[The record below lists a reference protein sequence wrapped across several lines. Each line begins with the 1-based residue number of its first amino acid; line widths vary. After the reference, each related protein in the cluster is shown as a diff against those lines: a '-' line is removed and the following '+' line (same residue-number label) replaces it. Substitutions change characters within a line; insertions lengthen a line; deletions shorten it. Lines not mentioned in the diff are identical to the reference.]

1 MDIFC
6 VFFLLSSLTSS
17 SKVSV
22 VFDFN
27 DLLND
32 VAPACSMMLSV
43 DVNRDETN
51 NLLMDVFCVTSFFC
65 LYNPGGVQQVLCWI
79 SVLHSMILLLCLQSC
94 CLLT

>member
-6 VFFLLSSLTSS
+6 VSFFLLSSLTSS

-65 LYNPGGVQQVLCWI
+65 LHPSN
-79 SVLHSMILLLCLQSC
+79 
-94 CLLT
+94 